1 MVWAKVQNSAVGK
14 PFHFDLNNRVTS
26 LRTLILSKER
36 MSFSFLLSFR
46 SPSFLSL
53 LLLLLPSFLCSFF
66 SSRFS
71 LPLRSV
77 RSERWPPECRREL
90 TALPWLE
97 CRRSDVLF
105 RSPPSF
111 LSTNTC
117 TPQPWSN
124 RCFLIE
130 PKASFTQTVNVTVF
144 VLFKYG
150 FCSAVYTYFKQE
162 CIPVGCVPSAA
173 VAVSRGG
180 LLLGVSA
187 TVEGGVC
194 SGGGCL
200 LWGGVCSQGG
210 CSIPACTEAA
220 PPPPLWTD
228 RCR

>member
-105 RSPPSF
+105 RSPPVLLIYKHAHTTTMVKSVFPNRTESF
-111 LSTNTC
+111 
-117 TPQPWSN
+117 
-124 RCFLIE
+124 
-130 PKASFTQTVNVTVF
+130 
-144 VLFKYG
+144 
-150 FCSAVYTYFKQE
+150 VYTNRQRHRF
-162 CIPVGCVPSAA
+162 
-173 VAVSRGG
+173 
-180 LLLGVSA
+180 
-187 TVEGGVC
+187 
-194 SGGGCL
+194 
-200 LWGGVCSQGG
+200 
-210 CSIPACTEAA
+210 CTI
-220 PPPPLWTD
+220 
-228 RCR
+228 